1 MRFVRELRPPG
12 IYPAQEEQQTKPL
25 GVADTRIAGFV
36 GISAKGPMNTPRL
49 IGGWNEFV
57 DVYGQLPDSY
67 LASAVEGFFLNGG
80 RRCYIVRVAHL
91 PRHGE
96 ALTDQHASCAAHVFI
111 DGWDKPTLRARA
123 LNEGHWGN
131 SIWVRVATSTAA
143 KTLMTLDLDIGAG
156 EARVQSVR
164 GFERGALVRI
174 FDRENSDYLIV
185 TEVGDRTI
193 RWSAA
198 TPVLRKYRA
207 AGPTYLEVHEL
218 EVHTALREKR
228 ETFRNLQISPL
239 SRRYVG
245 RVVNEESTL
254 VRFEDMASKAP
265 LPHNLPQAGAA
276 VRLQGGRDG
285 VGVLTVED
293 FVGEDRGPGERSGV
307 MALANVEAVSMM
319 AVPDAMLAYKRNPGP
334 AAERDVQ
341 RVQDA
346 LVDVCENLKDRI
358 AILDAPPTRD
368 LEEVRKWRR
377 RLYSSYAALYYPWVA
392 PEGGYVGAQVPPS
405 GYVAGIYARCDEK
418 VGVYKAPANE
428 TIQGVSGVTINL
440 SEEHLGIL
448 NAEGVNAIRSFPGR
462 GVRVWGARTT
472 ADEFQWRYVNVRR
485 LFIMLKRALEEGTQ
499 WAAFEPND
507 ASTWSRLQREIMLFL
522 TSLWEQ
528 GYFAGATPEDSF
540 FVRCDGSTTTN
551 DLRDA
556 GQMVAEIGI
565 APALPAEFMI
575 FSLVQKMGNSVTAG
589 QT

>member
-36 GISAKGPMNTPRL
+36 GIAAKGPMNQPRL

-57 DVYGQLPDSY
+57 EVYGQLADSY
-67 LASAVEGFFLNGG
+67 LAKSVEGFFLNGG
-80 RRCYIVRVAHL
+80 RRCYIVRIAHL
-91 PRHGE
+91 PRAGE
-96 ALTDQHASCAAHVFI
+96 AVNHQHASCAAHVFA
-111 DGWDKPTLRARA
+111 DGWDKPTLRVRA
-123 LNEGHWGN
+123 VNEGRWGN

-198 TPVLRKYRA
+198 TPVLKRYRA

-218 EVHTALREKR
+218 EVHATLRDKR
-228 ETFRNLQISPL
+228 EVFRNLQLSSL
-239 SRRYVG
+239 SRRNIS
-245 RVVNEESTL
+245 RVVNEESSL
-254 VRFEDMASKAP
+254 IVVEDLASKAP
-265 LPHNLPQAGAA
+265 LPHNLPVSGAP
-276 VRLQGGRDG
+276 VRLGGGQDG
-285 VGVLTVED
+285 VEVLTVED
-293 FVGEDRGPGERSGV
+293 FVGADRGPGDRSGL
-307 MALANVEAVSMM
+307 MALAQVEAVSMM

-334 AAERDVQ
+334 AADRDVQ
-341 RVQDA
+341 RIQDA
-346 LVDVCENLKDRI
+346 VIDVCENLRDRI
-358 AILDAPPTRD
+358 AVLDAPPTRD
-368 LEEVRKWRR
+368 LEEIRRWRR
-377 RLYSSYAALYYPWVA
+377 RLYSSYAALYYPWIA
-392 PEGGYVGAQVPPS
+392 SEGNGTMVPPS
-405 GYVAGIYARCDEK
+405 GHMSGIYARCDER

-428 TIQGVSGVTINL
+428 VVQGVTGVSINM
-440 SEEHLGIL
+440 SEDHLGIL
-448 NAEGVNAIRSFPGR
+448 NAEGINSIRSFPGR

-472 ADEFQWRYVNVRR
+472 ADEFQWRYINVRR

-507 ASTWSRLQREIMLFL
+507 PATWSRLQREVSLFL
-522 TSLWEQ
+522 TGLWER
-528 GYFAGATPEDSF
+528 GYFAGASPEESF

-551 DLRDA
+551 DLRDQ

>member
-1 MRFVRELRPPG
+1 MRLVRELRPPG
-12 IYPAQEEQQTKPL
+12 IYPAQEEHQTRPL

-36 GISAKGPMNTPRL
+36 GIAAKGPMNEPRL
-49 IGGWNEFV
+49 IGGWNEFI
-57 DVYGQLPDSY
+57 DVYGQLPESY
-67 LASAVEGFFLNGG
+67 LWRSVEGFFLNGG

-96 ALTDQHASCAAHVFI
+96 ALTEQHAACAAHVFV
-111 DGWDKPTLRARA
+111 DGWDKPTIRARA
-123 LNEGHWGN
+123 LNEGRWGN

-143 KTLMTLDLDIGAG
+143 KTLMTLDLDIGTG

-185 TEVGDRTI
+185 TEVGDRMI

-198 TPVLRKYRA
+198 TPVLKKYRA

-218 EVHTALREKR
+218 EVHASLRDRR
-228 ETFRNLQISPL
+228 EVFRNLQISPL
-239 SRRYVG
+239 SRRNIA

-254 VRFEDMASKAP
+254 IQIEDLASKAP
-265 LPHNLPQAGAA
+265 LPHSLPVPGPA

-285 VGVLTVED
+285 VDVVTVED
-293 FVGEDRGPGERSGV
+293 FVGMDRGPGERSGI

-319 AVPDAMLAYKRNPGP
+319 AVPDAMLQYKRNPGP
-334 AAERDVQ
+334 ATERDVQ
-341 RVQDA
+341 RIHDA
-346 LVDVCENLKDRI
+346 MVDVCENLKDRV
-358 AILDAPPTRD
+358 AVLDAPPTRD
-368 LEEVRKWRR
+368 LEDVRKWRR
-377 RLYSSYAALYYPWVA
+377 RLYSSYAAIYYPWVVS
-392 PEGGYVGAQVPPS
+392 EGTGNTHLPPS
-405 GYVAGIYARCDEK
+405 GHMAGIFARCDEK

-428 TIQGVSGVTINL
+428 VVHGVTGVSINL
-440 SEEHLGIL
+440 SEDHLGQL
-448 NAEGVNAIRSFPGR
+448 NAEGINAIRSFPGR
-462 GVRVWGARTT
+462 GVRVWGARTSS
-472 ADEFQWRYVNVRR
+472 DEFQWRYINVRR

-499 WAAFEPND
+499 WASFEPND
-507 ASTWSRLQREIMLFL
+507 PSTWSRLQREVSLFL

-528 GYFAGATPEDSF
+528 GYFAGNSPEESF
-540 FVRCDGSTTTN
+540 FVRCDGSTTTT

-556 GQMVAEIGI
+556 GTMIAEIGI